1 MVEKNGRN
9 QDKGRAYNLYA
20 AFVVF
25 WKHHYRETFQWF
37 RLGIQYSMAAGDV
50 IYGSMNQIHICTQMF
65 FQGHHLTDT
74 LRQAEATYDS
84 IHAWWPTFD
93 TNSFAMAIVRVS
105 KALQGQT
112 YIDTPEVFDGD
123 DGFRDSQF
131 IQDSICR
138 QSSNP
143 ASILNWYEAFKM
155 VPLVLYE
162 HTDTAIEVGRR
173 SFVTI
178 DGHPCHRHTRM
189 MLFYYSLALLQ
200 KARQTEM
207 SDERTTLLAQVKRNQ
222 ELTKPWADACP
233 INFGMYWT
241 TIEAELLQFQSGS
254 AEDTFKVCRLY
265 ETAINQAR
273 EGSWLLEMC
282 VIHECAGAFYY
293 RMDMP
298 NVAVTMIKKVCCTK

>member
-25 WKHHYRETFQWF
+25 WKQHYRETFQWF

-254 AEDTFKVCRLY
+254 AEDTMKVCRLY